1 MSAAPFDDVA
11 NELSRKPCMKAPN
24 EIYVNAA
31 SSRLLGTVRT
41 KVKESRVAMTS
52 GCLCS

>member
-1 MSAAPFDDVA
+1 
-11 NELSRKPCMKAPN
+11 MKATN

-41 KVKESRVAMTS
+41 KVKVTCRDDVRLSVLITQ
-52 GCLCS
+52 